1 METNRTMT
9 QAKPRF
15 WKSASQID
23 RVYNGQATDHVAS
36 RPVWHSH
43 VKSSKQADRL
53 AKTEGGTVG
62 VPGDRHPYRDSSEH
76 VEEPLVMARSAA
88 TKQSRVRC
96 RRLLRC
102 ARNDGN
108 WSRAIVVR
116 YPLMN
121 SVGTLI
127 RSIPSRK
134 CSVRNAAMHPAYP
147 PRSGYQI
154 SYAVLMLTP
163 PSTAQVWPVT

>member
-1 METNRTMT
+1 MT

-15 WKSASQID
+15 WKSASEID
-23 RVYNGQATDHVAS
+23 RVYNGQATDYVAC

-62 VPGDRHPYRDSSEH
+62 VPGDRHLYRDSSEH
-76 VEEPLVMARSAA
+76 VEEPLVMARSPP
-88 TKQSRVRC
+88 TKQSRMHDRG
-96 RRLLRC
+96 LLRC

-108 WSRAIVVR
+108 RSRAIVVR

-121 SVGTLI
+121 SVRTLI
-127 RSIPSRK
+127 PSIPSRK
-134 CSVRNAAMHPAYP
+134 CSVRNAAMHPVELS
-147 PRSGYQI
+147 RSGCQV